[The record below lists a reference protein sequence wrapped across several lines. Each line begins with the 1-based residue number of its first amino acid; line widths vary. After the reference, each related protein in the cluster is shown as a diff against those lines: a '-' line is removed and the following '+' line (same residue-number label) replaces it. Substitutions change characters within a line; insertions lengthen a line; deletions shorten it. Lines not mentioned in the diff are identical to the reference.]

1 MGRQIRGLVKG
12 LSDGTGAPEE
22 SSRWHEIGMEELEL
36 PKGTD
41 GSGLRISPDGKFRH
55 GFPVQAPAL
64 PPILLLPLPNE
75 GKRIC
80 SLAETTIT
88 AGWGQHLLCCVLVSA
103 LHSCFWMS
111 ICLNRLLR
119 YNTSTQCNDAPRLV
133 KGKKSFAFTEPPR
146 PALCMQHLISFAE
159 QQRLDKEMRWES
171 AGKKKE
177 GKYSSKTNE
186 CIIAVAL
193 ARTVCSSRSSFLRP
207 SSSSYQ
213 PGL

>member
-1 MGRQIRGLVKG
+1 
-12 LSDGTGAPEE
+12 
-22 SSRWHEIGMEELEL
+22 MEEIEL

-41 GSGLRISPDGKFRH
+41 GSGLRISPDGKLRH
-55 GFPVQAPAL
+55 GFPVQAPYYCYYYPTTTRGKKDL
-64 PPILLLPLPNE
+64 QSPRRRPLRPGGGNT
-75 GKRIC
+75 C
-80 SLAETTIT
+80 
-88 AGWGQHLLCCVLVSA
+88 CCVLVSA

-186 CIIAVAL
+186 CILLIVL
-193 ARTVCSSRSSFLRP
+193 GS
-207 SSSSYQ
+207 
-213 PGL
+213 